1 MSPLTA
7 LAAPAALILDHVLG
21 EPRRWHPL
29 VGFGQWADTIETRLR
44 DTLGASR
51 TSGALAWCLSVL
63 PWVGLTSGLCSILD
77 GHWLGNMLAAGVLYA
92 SVGLRSLSD
101 HAMAIARPLL
111 SGDLVQAR
119 QALGYIVSR
128 DTAAL
133 DESQIATGAVESV
146 LENGCDAVFAAL
158 FWFALLGPTGAVL
171 YRLSNTLDAMW
182 GYKNTRYLSFGWAAA
197 RMDDVLNFI
206 PARLT
211 ALGYA
216 LLGDTRT
223 ALAAWRD
230 QGDQW
235 KSPNAGPVMA
245 SGAGALT
252 LQLGG
257 AACYGGEWQQRP
269 PLGAG
274 RSPVAADI
282 PRAIGLVRRTALL
295 WTALIVLA
303 GLL

>member
-1 MSPLTA
+1 MSWLI
-7 LAAPAALILDHVLG
+7 APAALALDHALG

-29 VGFGQWADTIETRLR
+29 VGFGHWASAVEHHTRQR
-44 DTLGASR
+44 LGAHRS
-51 TSGALAWCLSVL
+51 SGLLAWGLAVL
-63 PWVGLTSGLCSILD
+63 PLVAIAGGLFTWLQ
-77 GHWLGNMLAAGVLYA
+77 GHWLADALGVVLLYTTL
-92 SVGLRSLSD
+92 GLRSLAD
-101 HAMAIARPLL
+101 HAQAIARPLL
-111 SGDLVQAR
+111 AGDLPQAR

-128 DTAAL
+128 DTQAL
-133 DESQIATGAVESV
+133 DESQVATGAVESV

-182 GYKNTRYLSFGWAAA
+182 GYKNERYLQFGWAAA
-197 RMDDVLNFI
+197 RIDDILNFI

-211 ALGYA
+211 ACSYA
-216 LLGDTRT
+216 LLGRTRA
-223 ALAAWRD
+223 ALAAWRE
-230 QGDQW
+230 QGRQW

-245 SGAGALT
+245 AGAAALG

-274 RSPVAADI
+274 RAAQAADI
-282 PRAIGLVRRTALL
+282 ARAVTLVQRTGWLWAAAIALGALL
-295 WTALIVLA
+295 
-303 GLL
+303 